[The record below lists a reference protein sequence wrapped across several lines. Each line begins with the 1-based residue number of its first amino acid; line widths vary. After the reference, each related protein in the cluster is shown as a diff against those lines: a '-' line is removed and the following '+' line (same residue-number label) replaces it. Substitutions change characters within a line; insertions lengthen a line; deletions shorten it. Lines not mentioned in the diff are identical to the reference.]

1 MRLKTLLFNKGIF
14 IQNIRHVGWIGLGY
28 FVCLLFAMPL
38 QLLLAYTN
46 DNQFRYHQIPDQLIG
61 LSKDFQVILTFIFPV
76 LLAIFLFRYIQVKLS
91 SDFTHSLPI
100 KRGLLFNQHLLFG
113 LLVLLVPV
121 FVVAAILLGLGSF
134 LPYEE
139 LLSFSSIFKWALTTT
154 LFNVFVFV
162 SGVFVGMFTGMS
174 VLQGALTY
182 ILFVFPVGVVVL
194 FSANLDF
201 YLFGFTSNYYLT
213 QKLETVIP
221 FVRLMEIERVPFTI
235 SETLI
240 YVGLIVV
247 FYLAALLA
255 YQKRHVETATQAIAF
270 PSLRPVFKYGV
281 TFCAMLVGG
290 LYFGDMHGANGW
302 ILFGYV
308 TASIL
313 GYVLSMMIL
322 EKTWR
327 VFAKWKGYV
336 VFMVV
341 VTILGLSFQIDMF
354 GYEKNIPSVAD
365 VQGIYFGD
373 SLYQFTERE
382 LDDYYPA
389 ADRPIEYV
397 KQSFYYEDKE
407 LIEKI
412 NSLHAQII
420 KEKNQLQ
427 ASPEPGNSIAL
438 QYELKDGSKLA
449 RQYSIPIQTYQ
460 KLYRDIIESEE
471 FMQNQNPVLTLGDED
486 IAQLDRITIYAY
498 KNGDRVLLTDR
509 KDIEE
514 FHQWLQADVENE
526 SLEEFLDKR
535 FWWSDIEYEWP
546 ERKTL
551 RVPWKK
557 SYTQIEAWLLERDLL
572 AQARFTA
579 DDFTHAYVIKNPDKR
594 ELYTF
599 VREYELEATFADRP
613 DVIKIEDADQMDE
626 ILKQASSSHDRGDY
640 VIGLY
645 SRETPYPEFQVLL
658 EEHVPDFI
666 KTELP

>member
-28 FVCLLFAMPL
+28 LVCLLFAMPL

-46 DNQFRYHQIPDQLIG
+46 EDHYRYHQIPDQLIG
-61 LSKDFQVILTFIFPV
+61 LSKDFQVILTFVFPV

-113 LLVLLVPV
+113 LLVFILPV

-139 LLSFSSIFKWALTTT
+139 LLSFSSILSWAGTTT

-221 FVRLMEIERVPFTI
+221 FVRLMELERVPFTI
-235 SETLI
+235 SEILI
-240 YVGLIVV
+240 YVGLIIA

-270 PSLRPVFKYGV
+270 PALRPVFKYGV
-281 TFCAMLVGG
+281 TFCTMLVGG

-302 ILFGYV
+302 IIFGYV

-336 VFMVV
+336 VYMVV
-341 VTILGLSFQIDMF
+341 VTILGLAFQIDMF
-354 GYEKNIPSVAD
+354 GYEKNIPSVED

-373 SLYQFTERE
+373 SLYQFNEE
-382 LDDYYPA
+382 EFADYPDV
-389 ADRPIEYV
+389 DRPIEYV

-427 ASPEPGNSIAL
+427 ASSEPGNSIAL

-471 FMQNQNPVLTLGDED
+471 YMQNQNPVLKLGDED
-486 IAQLDRITIYAY
+486 IAHLDRITIYAF
-498 KNGDRVLLTDR
+498 KNGDRVILTDR
-509 KDIEE
+509 EDIEE

-526 SLEEFLDKR
+526 SLETFLDKR

-546 ERKTL
+546 DRKTL
-551 RVPWKK
+551 RVSWKK
-557 SYTQIEAWLLERDLL
+557 SYTQIEAWLDKRGLL

-599 VREYELEATFADRP
+599 VRENDLEATFADRP
-613 DVIKIEDADQMDE
+613 DAIKLEAADEIDE
-626 ILKQASSSHDRGDY
+626 ILKQASTSHDRGDY
-640 VIGLY
+640 IIGFY
-645 SRETPYPEFQVLL
+645 SEEVPYPEFQILL
-658 EEHVPDFI
+658 QEHVPDFI
-666 KTELP
+666 KKELP